1 MLESTECHARSCFN
15 NWISRGVVHGTIQGP
30 SPYLV
35 AAEEKELSLFLID
48 TAKSRLLKNERSKRT
63 GWEML
68 RIREENK
75 DEKEKGRSKREREQ
89 KRRKQLPKRRL
100 RKEKLKK
107 RQQRSENEKA
117 RKAAER
123 EIRSSK
129 NTVSCLASKKCKT
142 SLESC
147 QSALGS
153 TTAVTSSA
161 AASVTTKGRKFSDCC
176 TCYHSFA
183 DDEREETG

>member
-1 MLESTECHARSCFN
+1 ML
-15 NWISRGVVHGTIQGP
+15 G
-30 SPYLV
+30 
-35 AAEEKELSLFLID
+35 
-48 TAKSRLLKNERSKRT
+48 
-63 GWEML
+63 
-68 RIREENK
+68 IREESK
-75 DEKEKGRSKREREQ
+75 DEEEREEVRGKESRRQ
-89 KRRKQLPKRRL
+89 RRKQLPKRRL